1 MARPKTNPPSPPADG
16 PPPHLYYTPL
26 PPQPDDENYT
36 VLPYYH
42 PAANP
47 RPNWLIICTIVILF
61 LAALAYIL
69 WPSDPDLKIQRFH
82 LTHVQIHTK
91 PVICIDISLNVTLK
105 VHNLDVY
112 SMDYKSLDVK
122 VGYRGKKL
130 GHVRSKHGH
139 VKALGSSYV
148 DAVLELECVKVLSDL
163 VFLLEDLARGSVPF
177 DTVTQVT
184 GRLGLF
190 FLTFPLEAKVFCE
203 ILVNTNSQTIARQNC
218 YPKINGAELKGCGGF
233 PEHIW
238 ASLVHQITVLQ
249 VYKGSGRLEFEHVL

>member
-1 MARPKTNPPSPPADG
+1 M
-16 PPPHLYYTPL
+16 
-26 PPQPDDENYT
+26 
-36 VLPYYH
+36 
-42 PAANP
+42 
-47 RPNWLIICTIVILF
+47 
-61 LAALAYIL
+61 
-69 WPSDPDLKIQRFH
+69 
-82 LTHVQIHTK
+82 
-91 PVICIDISLNVTLK
+91 TLK

-190 FLTFPLEAKVFCE
+190 FLTFPLEVK
-203 ILVNTNSQTIARQNC
+203 
-218 YPKINGAELKGCGGF
+218 
-233 PEHIW
+233 
-238 ASLVHQITVLQ
+238 
-249 VYKGSGRLEFEHVL
+249 